1 MFDIWNRRYTGSK
14 YKLSSWISK
23 LIEEN
28 CEGNFFCDI
37 FAGTGIISYT
47 MLNKMKK
54 IYINDFIY
62 SVVKILH
69 INPKS
74 SHFMR
79 AFWVISFY
87 YLSTNNII
95 RAFLAMDKTVL
106 NVKIVAVLN
115 DYLSKIRTPLDSR
128 YGDELYRGRYRYLP
142 EIFAE
147 RKCSLPYGYD
157 SVRYHNALQ
166 RFTAT

>member
-54 IYINDFIY
+54 IYINDFFY

-74 SHFMR
+74 SHKMR
-79 AFWVISFY
+79 AFFGYIIL
-87 YLSTNNII
+87 LSQ
-95 RAFLAMDKTVL
+95 
-106 NVKIVAVLN
+106 
-115 DYLSKIRTPLDSR
+115 Y
-128 YGDELYRGRYRYLP
+128 
-142 EIFAE
+142 
-147 RKCSLPYGYD
+147 
-157 SVRYHNALQ
+157 Q
-166 RFTAT
+166 

>member
-1 MFDIWNRRYTGSK
+1 MFDLWNRRYTGSK

-28 CEGNFFCDI
+28 CEGGSFCDI

-54 IYINDFIY
+54 IYINDFLY

-69 INPKS
+69 INPKN

-79 AFWVISFY
+79 AFLLYIIL
-87 YLSTNNII
+87 LSQ
-95 RAFLAMDKTVL
+95 
-106 NVKIVAVLN
+106 
-115 DYLSKIRTPLDSR
+115 Y
-128 YGDELYRGRYRYLP
+128 
-142 EIFAE
+142 
-147 RKCSLPYGYD
+147 
-157 SVRYHNALQ
+157 Q
-166 RFTAT
+166 